1 MTTTSTKRLS
11 GVQAKLVCRAMLKAS
26 LLRSMLWSMKLA
38 SSTHRFP
45 FSMPNSPLFSS
56 SLMAKG
62 FLGFVNVECPLPLRA
77 ALSES

>member
-1 MTTTSTKRLS
+1 
-11 GVQAKLVCRAMLKAS
+11 
-26 LLRSMLWSMKLA
+26 MKLA